1 MIIHTLTQNKI
12 RVTYAV
18 SPVDIDVD
26 SILERKHE
34 ADGVVLEIFL
44 HFIVITAEKRDLVHS
59 RQTFNHLFNLKDQ
72 HLIETLLLYINIFFQ
87 DKIKTKT
94 SIDIFITIS
103 AIM

>member
-1 MIIHTLTQNKI
+1 M
-12 RVTYAV
+12 
-18 SPVDIDVD
+18 DINVD
-26 SILERKHE
+26 SILERKHK
-34 ADGVVLEIFL
+34 ADGVVLEIL
-44 HFIVITAEKRDLVHS
+44 LPFIVITAEKRDLVHS

-72 HLIETLLLYINIFFQ
+72 HLIKTLLLYINLFFE

>member
-1 MIIHTLTQNKI
+1 MIIDALEI

-18 SPVDIDVD
+18 LPMDIDVD
-26 SILERKHE
+26 SILERKHK
-34 ADGVVLEIFL
+34 ADGVVLEIL
-44 HFIVITAEKRDLVHS
+44 LPFIVITAEKRDLVHS

-72 HLIETLLLYINIFFQ
+72 HLKHLLYINLFFQ
-87 DKIKTKT
+87 DKIKIKT